1 MVKNNYMLA
10 VFFVLNIIGNNIYVS
25 GDAAL
30 DCVDVPPPCLPPDH
44 WTFAIQ
50 TGQFT
55 PGQIIKMAM
64 QDAKFIY
71 YQNYKPLNQDGWSE
85 RLDEYHTKGCSNCGV
100 IVDGYIEYT
109 RNNGKTSPIL
119 YCNSL

>member
-71 YQNYKPLNQDGWSE
+71 YQNY
-85 RLDEYHTKGCSNCGV
+85 TKGCSNCGV

>member
-30 DCVDVPPPCLPPDH
+30 DCVV
-44 WTFAIQ
+44 
-50 TGQFT
+50 
-55 PGQIIKMAM
+55 AM